1 MPFDLQPVLDPLI
14 PLIAIFAAMVG
25 LWLLVSSLASL
36 LRARLG
42 GFAWRVLSATV
53 LLVAGLTGISLHG
66 YHRLTHEAIAAT
78 LSVTPTGPQ
87 RFDATLTLPDGR
99 TRIYRLAGDEIYIDA
114 QIVKWKPAANL
125 LGVHTWW
132 SLDRIAGRYRSIE
145 QERSAERTIH
155 SIGDDSRWVDLAG
168 SRQRFAWLAPLY
180 DASYGSASFVPVS
193 GPARLELR
201 VSTTGLLIRDAGP
214 VR

>member
-1 MPFDLQPVLDPLI
+1 MLDPLI
-14 PLIAIFAAMVG
+14 PLLALFSGLAG
-25 LWLLVSSLASL
+25 LWLLAASLVAL

-42 GFAWRVLSATV
+42 GFAWRVVSATV

-66 YHRLTHEAIAAT
+66 YHRLTHEALAAT
-78 LSVTPTGPQ
+78 MTVAPTGPQ

-145 QERSAERTIH
+145 QERSAERTLY
-155 SIGDDSRWVDLAG
+155 SIGDDTRWVDLAG
-168 SRQRFAWLAPLY
+168 VRQRLAWLAPLY

-193 GPARLELR
+193 GPARLEVR
-201 VSTTGLLIRDAGP
+201 VSTTGLLIREAGP
-214 VR
+214 AR